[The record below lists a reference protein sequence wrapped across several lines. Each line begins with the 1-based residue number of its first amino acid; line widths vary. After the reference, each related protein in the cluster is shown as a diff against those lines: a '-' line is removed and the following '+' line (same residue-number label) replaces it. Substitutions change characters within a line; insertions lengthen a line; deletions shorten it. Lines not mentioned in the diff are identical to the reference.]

1 MNGPAWQEQAFL
13 CLYLLPQP
21 LTPKIKEINLRATT
35 PQYIYKVTNLKS
47 NCYKHKG
54 VWKPWWLQIPYSTSK
69 QNWDRLAVYENM
81 KWTEQIW
88 IYHIMVGGMKADLIA
103 FKRSKLSFMIASNA
117 LKTACGSS
125 LSSTLFLFQNKSSAL
140 SPTLVMKSS
149 KLEGNKSTFP
159 YVLQIHVRK
168 QGQQTS

>member
-1 MNGPAWQEQAFL
+1 
-13 CLYLLPQP
+13 
-21 LTPKIKEINLRATT
+21 
-35 PQYIYKVTNLKS
+35 
-47 NCYKHKG
+47 
-54 VWKPWWLQIPYSTSK
+54 
-69 QNWDRLAVYENM
+69 
-81 KWTEQIW
+81 
-88 IYHIMVGGMKADLIA
+88 MVGGMKADLIA